1 MSATQSIYLGCIALV
16 GIVNALPVVG
26 ALGASQLASAYGIA
40 LPSDSIVLLLRHRAI
55 LFGIMGAFVLVSLAR
70 PEYRIAAF
78 VMAGTSMLSF
88 LVLAGHSG
96 VVNESIRKIV
106 TVDVIGLTALAV
118 AVVLHRYR

>member
-40 LPSDSIVLLLRHRAI
+40 LPSDSLLLLLRHRAI

-118 AVVLHRYR
+118 AVVLHGYR